1 MTSYTANIVKKIE
14 QSRNEGEI
22 KGEIKGEAK
31 VYKLLQLLLE
41 NNRAD
46 EIQKIASDETIQQKL
61 YKEFNI

>member
-1 MTSYTANIVKKIE
+1 MTSYTANIVRKIE
-14 QSRNEGEI
+14 QSRNE
-22 KGEIKGEAK
+22 GEIKGEAK

-46 EIQKIASDETIQQKL
+46 EIQKIASDETIRQKL